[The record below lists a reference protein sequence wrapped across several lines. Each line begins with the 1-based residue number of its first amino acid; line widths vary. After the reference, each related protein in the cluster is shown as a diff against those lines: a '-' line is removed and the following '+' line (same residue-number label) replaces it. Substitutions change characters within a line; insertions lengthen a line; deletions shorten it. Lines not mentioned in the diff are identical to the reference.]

1 VLNSSYLQK
10 AAVYFVLVWHSFIIE
25 YPNPSKQENGVNF
38 GLHGAWLPF
47 IIQTQYLYIR
57 LTFG

>member
-1 VLNSSYLQK
+1 
-10 AAVYFVLVWHSFIIE
+10 VYFVLVWHSFIIE